1 MPEEGALTKIVPGEF
16 VLSQNYP
23 NPFNSSATIKYQL
36 PVDGAVRLS
45 VFNVLGREVTTLVN
59 ESKSAGFYTARF
71 DASHLPSG
79 IYFARISITSNK
91 RKPFVQT
98 IKMQLTK

>member
-36 PVDGAVRLS
+36 PVDGAVRLT

-59 ESKSAGFYTARF
+59 ESKSAGFYAARF

-79 IYFARISITSNK
+79 VYFARISVTSSEGK
-91 RKPFVQT
+91 SIAQT
-98 IKMQLTK
+98 IKMQVTK